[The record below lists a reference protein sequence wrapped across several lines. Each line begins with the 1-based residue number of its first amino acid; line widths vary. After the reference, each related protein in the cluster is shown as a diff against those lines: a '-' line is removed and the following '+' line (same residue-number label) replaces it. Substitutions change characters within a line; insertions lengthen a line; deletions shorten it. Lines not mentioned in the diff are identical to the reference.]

1 MKTLGSVLDDQK
13 GFGQGF
19 DFLRIFL
26 ATGIIAWHT
35 AQLSGHLELAR
46 ASGLWL
52 SEYMLVPMFFA
63 LSGFLV
69 AGSGTRLSA
78 KNFLLNRA
86 ARIVPAL
93 VVDIFFA
100 ALLIGPLVTTL
111 PASHYFTDATFFSY
125 FFNIT
130 GWIHYSLP
138 GVFETNPSSEV
149 NGALWTVPFEIGC
162 YVILTGLMI
171 SGAIKRPRVVPLF
184 TFVIL
189 IAGIHLR
196 LMTSHLA
203 ANDNASFI
211 ERLAMDLFL
220 LRGSL
225 LWPSFLIGIVL
236 YQLRYYVPFS
246 KTATIGLVCVGA
258 LVSAF
263 GDNAVLFSN
272 PSVHAIIL
280 PLLGYLTVLIGLSP
294 IPRLPGFGT
303 GDYSYGLYLYHVPF
317 LQLLIHYFPEAWIGD
332 RWWTLFFVG
341 FPLSLTAAVIS
352 WHLFE
357 YPVLKLRNSFVIKR
371 RPEVGHGGFGD
382 TALAANSQSAARTAP
397 FAG

>member
-1 MKTLGSVLDDQK
+1 MQTLGSALDEQK

-35 AQLSGHLELAR
+35 AQLSGHLETAR
-46 ASGLWL
+46 ASALWF

-69 AGSGTRLSA
+69 AGSSMRLSA

-93 VVDIFFA
+93 VADIVFA

-111 PASHYFTDATFFSY
+111 PLSLYFTDATFFSY
-125 FFNIT
+125 FLNIA

-138 GVFETNPSSEV
+138 GVFENNPSPEV
-149 NGALWTVPFEIGC
+149 NGALWTVPFEISC

-171 SGAIKRPRVVPLF
+171 SGAIKRPRLVPLF
-184 TFVIL
+184 TYAVL
-189 IAGIHLR
+189 IVGIPLR

-203 ANDNASFI
+203 GDHPSFV
-211 ERLAMDLFL
+211 EKLAMDLFL

-225 LWPSFLIGIVL
+225 LWPCFLVGIVL

-246 KTATIGLVCVGA
+246 KTAAIGLVCVA
-258 LVSAF
+258 IVVSAF
-263 GDNAVLFSN
+263 GNVAVLFSN
-272 PSVHAIIL
+272 PSVHAITL
-280 PLLGYLTVLIGLSP
+280 PLLGYLTVMIGLSP
-294 IPRLPGFGT
+294 MPRLPGFGT

-317 LQLLIHYFPEAWIGD
+317 LQLLIHYFPQAWVGD
-332 RWWTLFFVG
+332 WWWTLFFAG
-341 FPLSLTAAVIS
+341 FPLALTAAVIS

-357 YPVLKLRNSFVIKR
+357 YPVLKLRNSFVIKH
-371 RPEVGHGGFGD
+371 RPEGSFP
-382 TALAANSQSAARTAP
+382 TAVIPSSQLLLKQSP
-397 FAG
+397 P